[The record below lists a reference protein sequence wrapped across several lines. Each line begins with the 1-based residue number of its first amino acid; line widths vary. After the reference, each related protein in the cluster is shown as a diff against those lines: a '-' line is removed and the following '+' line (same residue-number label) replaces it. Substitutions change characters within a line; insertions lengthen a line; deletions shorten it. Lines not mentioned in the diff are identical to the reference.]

1 MGSQRIGREV
11 EVLDSTL
18 REGSQARGVSFTLQS
33 KLKIAQELDRL
44 GVHIIELGW
53 PGSNPK
59 DIEVFKA
66 ISEYGLRNS
75 KIAAF
80 TSTRRKG
87 TRPEEDPSL
96 DATLGSGAGVAVVF
110 GKSWKLHCERV
121 LNVTPEENLD
131 MIEDSISYLREHGME
146 VVYDAEHFFDGYFDD
161 PEYAVGTVKAA
172 ERCGA
177 TRVVLADTNGGTM
190 PHQVEEVVKSVSKV
204 LKVPIGVHMHN
215 DSGNAVANTTL
226 AVIAGASHVQV
237 TVNGIGERAG
247 NADLC
252 QVLPNLEL
260 KLNVRALKT
269 DLPRELRLRSLTKL
283 SSMVY
288 EASGISRNPYQP
300 YVGDFVFAHKG
311 GVHIDAVMK
320 DCRAYEHID
329 PELVGNRRLVTVS
342 DLSGRSAIVAKMAE
356 DLQISMDKREEVVEE
371 VLKKVKEMGL
381 RDLELDNADATVYL
395 LLLKHMGKY
404 RDTFEVEEWMA
415 VAEGDERSSR
425 AFGVIKARVGVD
437 SAVEGSE
444 GVGPVN
450 AIDLALRKALLKN
463 YPQLSKVR
471 LVDYR
476 VILPEVSRDTASVV
490 RVFIQFTDDDH
501 TWCTTSTSK
510 NIIEASVS
518 ALIQGLDYY
527 LQKLKLKGEKVTP

>member
-1 MGSQRIGREV
+1 MSSESLDREV

-18 REGSQARGVSFTLQS
+18 RDGSQARGVSFTLQS
-33 KLKIAQELDRL
+33 KLRIAQELDRL
-44 GVHIIELGW
+44 GVHIVELGW

-59 DIEVFKA
+59 DMEVFRA
-66 ISEYGLRNS
+66 IGDYDLSNS

-80 TSTRRKG
+80 TSTRKKG
-87 TRPEEDPSL
+87 TRPEDDQSL
-96 DATLGSGAGVAVVF
+96 NTTLDSGAEIAVVF
-110 GKSWKLHCERV
+110 GKSWKLHCDRV
-121 LNVTPEENLD
+121 LNVTSEENIS
-131 MIEDSISYLREHGME
+131 MIEDSVSYLREHGME
-146 VVYDAEHFFDGYFDD
+146 VIYDAEHFFDGYFDD
-161 PEYAVGTVKAA
+161 AEYAVQTIKAA

-177 TRVVLADTNGGTM
+177 ARVVLADTNGGAL
-190 PHQVEEVVKSVSKV
+190 PHQVSEVMKEVPRL
-204 LKVPIGVHMHN
+204 LKAPVGVHMHN
-215 DSGNAVANTTL
+215 DSGNAVANTL
-226 AVIAGASHVQV
+226 IAVLMGASHVQV

-260 KLNVRALKT
+260 KLNFRALKT
-269 DLPRELRLRSLTKL
+269 DLPGEARLRSLTRL
-283 SSMVY
+283 SGLVY

-300 YVGDFVFAHKG
+300 YVGAFAFAHKG

-320 DCRAYEHID
+320 DRRAYEHIN
-329 PELVGNRRLVTVS
+329 PELVGNRRMVTIS
-342 DLSGRSAIVAKMAE
+342 DLSGRSAIVAKMSE
-356 DLQISMDKREEVVEE
+356 EMQISVDKRQEVVEE

-395 LLLKHMGKY
+395 LLLRHLGAY
-404 RDTFEVEEWMA
+404 RDTFKVDEWMS
-415 VAEGDERSSR
+415 VAEGDEQSSR
-425 AFGVIKARVGVD
+425 AFGVIKVRVGND
-437 SAVEGSE
+437 SVVEGSE

-471 LVDYR
+471 LVDYK
-476 VILPEVSRDTASVV
+476 VVLPEISRDTASVV
-490 RVFIQFTDDDH
+490 RVFIQFTDDGEV
-501 TWCTTSTSK
+501 WCTTSTSK

-527 LQKLKLKGEKVTP
+527 LQKLKLKEEKGLS

>member
-1 MGSQRIGREV
+1 
-11 EVLDSTL
+11 
-18 REGSQARGVSFTLQS
+18 
-33 KLKIAQELDRL
+33 
-44 GVHIIELGW
+44 
-53 PGSNPK
+53 
-59 DIEVFKA
+59 
-66 ISEYGLRNS
+66 
-75 KIAAF
+75 
-80 TSTRRKG
+80 
-87 TRPEEDPSL
+87 
-96 DATLGSGAGVAVVF
+96 
-110 GKSWKLHCERV
+110 
-121 LNVTPEENLD
+121 

-146 VVYDAEHFFDGYFDD
+146 VIYDAEHFFDGYFDD
-161 PEYAVGTVKAA
+161 PDYAIETVNAA

-190 PHQVEEVVKSVSKV
+190 PHQVEEVVKNVSKV

-269 DLPRELRLRSLTKL
+269 DLPMDLRLRSLTKL
-283 SSMVY
+283 SNMVY
-288 EASGISRNPYQP
+288 EASGIPRNSYQP

-329 PELVGNRRLVTVS
+329 PELVGNRRLVTIS

-356 DLQISMDKREEVVEE
+356 ELQISVDKRQEVVEE
-371 VLKKVKEMGL
+371 VLNKVKELGL

-395 LLLKHMGKY
+395 LLLKHMGTY
-404 RDTFEVEEWMA
+404 RDTFKVEEWMS
-415 VAEGDERSSR
+415 VAEGDEASSR
-425 AFGVIKARVGVD
+425 AYGVIKVRVGVD

-450 AIDLALRKALLKN
+450 AIDLALRKALLNN

-471 LVDYR
+471 LIDYK

-490 RVFIQFTDDDH
+490 RVFIQFTDDNFS
-501 TWCTTSTSK
+501 WCTTSTSK

-527 LQKLKLKGEKVTP
+527 LQKLKLKGEG